1 MAAIALLLDR
11 AVEDALLADMIEH
24 GHSVVARAASAR
36 ELVLILDGLELDAV
50 VASAAGITRELLD
63 VCDRRGVRVI
73 GIAANDSGRRHASE
87 LGLFEVLPA
96 DSTWD
101 DVENMLGHRGPPPVG
116 VPAPLVDS
124 PVSGVI
130 AVWGPT
136 GAPGRT
142 TLAVNVA
149 AEVAARG
156 HSVLLADVDP
166 YGGTIAPALGLLDE
180 APGFAAACRLAGADS
195 LTPAELDRIAQRH
208 GTRDGAFRVLT
219 GISRAARW
227 PELGGSRVTAVL
239 DACRRWVD
247 VVVVDTGFSLE
258 SDEEISSDLF
268 APRRN
273 GATIAALRAADHVI
287 AVGGAD
293 PIALPRFLRG
303 YADLAEAIEPQ
314 RVSVVINRLRSSAS
328 GVGAAGHVLATLRR
342 FGGIE
347 RAHIVPDDRRG
358 VDAAVLA
365 GGTLREVSRRSP
377 ARLAIERFVEEQ
389 VLPRPDAAPRRVRRR
404 TRTASRAAAGTQTVA
419 ASSPSSGR

>member
-1 MAAIALLLDR
+1 MAAIVLMLDR
-11 AVEDALLADMIEH
+11 AVEDALLADVIEH

-36 ELVLILDGLELDAV
+36 ELLPILDGLQFDVL
-50 VASAAGITRELLD
+50 VASAAGITSELLA

-73 GIAANDSGRRHASE
+73 AIAANDGARRHAADV
-87 LGLFEVLPA
+87 GLLEVLDA
-96 DSTWD
+96 DAGWD

-116 VPAPLVDS
+116 LPEPLVDRG
-124 PVSGVI
+124 VSGVI

-149 AEVAARG
+149 AEIAARG
-156 HSVLLADVDP
+156 YSVLLADIDP
-166 YGGTIAPALGLLDE
+166 YGGTVAPMLGLLDE

-195 LTPAELDRIAQRH
+195 LTRAELDRIAQRY
-208 GTRDGAFRVLT
+208 GNRDSSFRVLT
-219 GISRAARW
+219 GISRATRW

-247 VVVVDTGFSLE
+247 VVVIDTGFSLE

-303 YADLAEAIEPQ
+303 YADLTEAIEPI
-314 RVSVVINRLRSSAS
+314 RVSVVMNRLRASAS
-328 GVGAAGHVLATLRR
+328 GVGAAGHVLSTLRR

-347 RAHIVPDDRRG
+347 GADIVPDDRRG

-365 GGTLREVSRRSP
+365 GATLREVSRRSP
-377 ARLAIERFVEEQ
+377 ARLAIERFVEDR
-389 VLPRPDAAPRRVRRR
+389 VLPTPDAAPRRTRWR
-404 TRTASRAAAGTQTVA
+404 TRSASAATSAAPSIAGSGPA
-419 ASSPSSGR
+419 SGR